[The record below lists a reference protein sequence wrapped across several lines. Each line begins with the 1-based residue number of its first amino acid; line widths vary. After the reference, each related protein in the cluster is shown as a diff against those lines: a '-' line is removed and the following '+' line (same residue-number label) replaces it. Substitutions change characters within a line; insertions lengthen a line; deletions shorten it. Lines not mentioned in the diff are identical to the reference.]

1 MRTCKVI
8 PEQSACSACLE
19 TQQMFEMVEDCNKCE
34 LRNRIYD
41 VIEVGSNFWGGYVIV
56 SYDGKLEKISLG
68 RIFDIKNKE
77 EQNE

>member
-8 PEQSACSACLE
+8 PELSACSACLE
-19 TQQMFEMVEDCNKCE
+19 TQQMFDMVDDCNKCE
-34 LRNRIYD
+34 LKNRIYD
-41 VIEVGSNFWGGYVIV
+41 VIEVGSNFWGGYAIV
-56 SYDGKLEKISLG
+56 SYDGKLEKVSLD